1 MNIYIIY
8 LICLL
13 SGYLTGSILFA
24 YVITKLVKGEDIRE
38 LGNNNPGA
46 YNTFNSTGKFWGILT
61 GFLDSFKALI
71 PILIAN
77 HFFNLSTI
85 SLWLIGVGAIIGHGY
100 PLFFNFK
107 GGRAAGTLMGIYL
120 FFIPYELL
128 ASFIIMIFLVIV
140 LIKSHRGVWA
150 PLGIITFSAIAC
162 LFFNHTTDV
171 KIIIWLS
178 GLIGLY
184 FNRDSFPK
192 ISELILQKNKYKN

>member
-1 MNIYIIY
+1 MNTYIIY

-24 YVITKLVKGEDIRE
+24 YVITKLVKGKDIRY
-38 LGNNNPGA
+38 LGNKNPGA
-46 YNTFNSTGKFWGILT
+46 YNTFKRTGKFWGILT
-61 GFLDSFKALI
+61 GLLDGFKAFI
-71 PILIAN
+71 PILIAD

-85 SLWLIGVGAIIGHGY
+85 SLGLIGAGAIIGHGY

-128 ASFIIMIFLVIV
+128 VSFIITPFIISN
-140 LIKSHRGVWA
+140 LIKKHQGFWT
-150 PLGIITFSAIAC
+150 PLGIITLSAVTC

-171 KIIIWLS
+171 KIIIWAT
-178 GLIGLY
+178 GFIGLF
-184 FNRDSFPK
+184 FNRTYLPTRIK
-192 ISELILQKNKYKN
+192 TLLQKDVN